1 MISETT
7 LETKRQK
14 VIKMISE
21 MNNKELYIDAICGLR
36 FNSYEMAGEMEE
48 KGYANFSGNQ
58 WNAKWDWNRENL
70 QKLSEKELEGLYNKL
85 KEMQK

>member
-21 MNNKELYIDAICGLR
+21 MNNKELYIDAICGLP
-36 FNSYEMAGEMEE
+36 FNSYGMAGEMEE
-48 KGYANFSGNQ
+48 KGYADFTGNQ
-58 WNAKWDWNRENL
+58 WNEKWDWNRNNL

-85 KEMQK
+85 NEMRE